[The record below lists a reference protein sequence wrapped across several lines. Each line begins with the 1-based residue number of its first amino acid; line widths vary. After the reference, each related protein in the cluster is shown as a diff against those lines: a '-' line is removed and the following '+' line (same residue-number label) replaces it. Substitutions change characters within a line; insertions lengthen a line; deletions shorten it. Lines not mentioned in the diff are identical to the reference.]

1 LIPHQATSRE
11 RQEKKCSWGLL
22 CGFDFNRIGHGI
34 VALFVFTW
42 AGAAILWKT
51 TRFEERWA
59 KVLTADA
66 EPLRR

>member
-1 LIPHQATSRE
+1 MLVGIALRL
-11 RQEKKCSWGLL
+11 RL
-22 CGFDFNRIGHGI
+22 NRIGHGI

-51 TRFEERWA
+51 TRLEERWA

>member
-1 LIPHQATSRE
+1 MLVGIALRLRLQPHRP
-11 RQEKKCSWGLL
+11 RHRC
-22 CGFDFNRIGHGI
+22 
-34 VALFVFTW
+34 FVRLYLG
-42 AGAAILWKT
+42 GAAILWKT

>member
-1 LIPHQATSRE
+1 
-11 RQEKKCSWGLL
+11 LL

-51 TRFEERWA
+51 TRLEERWA